1 MPSVKQIIDGHNKA
15 ILKKAETTTL
25 QPDEGKKRNCRK
37 KEDCPLNG
45 ECMVHEVVYQATV
58 TTENTTE
65 TYIGLTANNFK
76 ARYGNHQMS
85 IIYQMYTIYPSSNQI
100 N

>member
-1 MPSVKQIIDGHNKA
+1 
-15 ILKKAETTTL
+15 
-25 QPDEGKKRNCRK
+25 
-37 KEDCPLNG
+37 
-45 ECMVHEVVYQATV
+45 MVDEVVYQATV

-85 IIYQMYTIYPSSNQI
+85 LDTKREKVRLN
-100 N
+100 